1 MLVEDEGDP
10 LGGWVA
16 AFRLENVFFEEVE
29 GRGGVSEGDIK
40 FLS

>member
-1 MLVEDEGDP
+1 MFVEDEGNP

-16 AFRLENVFFEEVE
+16 AFGLEDVFFEEVE
-29 GRGGVSEGDIK
+29 GRSGVSEGDIK